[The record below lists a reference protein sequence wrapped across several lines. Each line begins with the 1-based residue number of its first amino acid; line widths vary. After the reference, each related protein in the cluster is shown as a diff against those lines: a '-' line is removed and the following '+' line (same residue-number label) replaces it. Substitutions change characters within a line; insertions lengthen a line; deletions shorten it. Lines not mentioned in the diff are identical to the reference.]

1 MILANQVVSQA
12 QTWLGTPW
20 HHQARLKG
28 VGVDCLGLIV
38 GVCNEL
44 EIPVQDYQQY
54 DRFPDGYHLAKELE
68 RQLIKKNSQPSPGDI
83 MLFRISRM
91 PQHLAICT
99 PMGLIHAHQGV
110 MKVVE
115 TSMPNH
121 WDTHILGVYQLPGV
135 QSWRN

>member
-1 MILANQVVSQA
+1 MITPDQVVRQA

-28 VGVDCLGLIV
+28 VGVDCVGLLI
-38 GVCNEL
+38 GVCREL
-44 EIPVQDYQQY
+44 NIAIEDYQEY
-54 DRFPDGYHLAKELE
+54 GRFPDGYHLAKELE
-68 RQLIKKNSQPSPGDI
+68 RQLIKKTSLPMPGDI

-91 PQHLAICT
+91 PQHIAICS

-115 TSMPNH
+115 TSMPPY
-121 WDTHILGVYQLPGV
+121 WDTHILGVYQLKGV
-135 QSWRN
+135 QSCN